1 MSYVKTTWAN
11 GDVITA
17 DKLNNIENGIESA
30 GSGGSGGGNTFGLVI
45 ETIAMPN
52 SAGLGKFAFVHEV
65 NGAWE
70 IIDTW
75 SFEEVGASSGDMLTV
90 TASYPLPPEST
101 GYKVVFYDV
110 SGTWSG
116 AYITTE
122 GDISESTMSVW
133 INSAEFTAYEIT
145 GSAYMVL
152 DFN

>member
-30 GSGGSGGGNTFGLVI
+30 GSGGGGGNTFGLVI

-52 SAGLGKFAFVHEV
+52 SGGLGKFAFVYEL

-70 IIDTW
+70 IIDSW
-75 SFEEVGASSGDMLTV
+75 SFDEVGTSAGDMLTV
-90 TASYPLPPEST
+90 TPSYPLPPEST

-110 SGTWSG
+110 YGMWSG

-133 INSAEFTAYEIT
+133 FNSAEFTAYEIT